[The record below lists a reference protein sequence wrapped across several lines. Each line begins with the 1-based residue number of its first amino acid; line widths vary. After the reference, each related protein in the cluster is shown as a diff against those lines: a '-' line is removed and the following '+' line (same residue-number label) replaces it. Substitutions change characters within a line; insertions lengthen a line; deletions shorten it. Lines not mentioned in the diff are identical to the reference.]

1 MPRRGAPEGARILLS
16 TRSSVNG
23 LQASLSFFTLA
34 AARAIRHAAHPSP
47 PDGPVTA
54 AASPS
59 FDRLHEQARAALRQ
73 HDFAGLHVLA
83 TQMLKLV
90 PASTEAHYL
99 AGVGALELRQ
109 VGVALEHLHRAA
121 SGEPRRADY
130 AVQFARALVRAHRPS
145 DALQVA
151 LAANALAPR
160 DPLLLDALGTV
171 FTQCH
176 AHERAASLYRHAA
189 ALAPDNPVCQF
200 NLAMSLVYAGRAAD
214 AERALE
220 ACLALAPKHWVAH
233 GALSRV
239 RRQDAGCNHI
249 ERLSALLASHGA
261 EPAAAYQLNMALGKE
276 HEDLGDHAQA
286 FEHFS
291 RGKQAVRANLRYAPA
306 RDAAMVESLIHAL
319 PAPPAS
325 PGGCLSDEPIFVMGM
340 PRSGTTL
347 VERIIAS
354 HPEVH
359 AAGELENFS
368 IWLRRLAGGTAPV
381 PLDADVV
388 ARAARLDWNRLGE
401 LYLAST
407 RPATA
412 LKPRFVDKFPHN
424 FLYAGFIAQ
433 ALPNA
438 RLVCLRRHPL
448 DTCLGNFREPFAE
461 GSFFHGY
468 AFDLLDIGRYYA
480 LFDRLM
486 AHWRHVL
493 PGRILEIDY
502 ESLVDAP
509 EATTRQL
516 LAHCGLPWND
526 ACLHFE
532 RNRAASST
540 ASALQVRDPIHKA
553 GVGRWKQ
560 YATQLAGLR
569 DLLQANGIDC
579 GD

>member
-1 MPRRGAPEGARILLS
+1 M
-16 TRSSVNG
+16 
-23 LQASLSFFTLA
+23 
-34 AARAIRHAAHPSP
+34 
-47 PDGPVTA
+47 TA
-54 AASPS
+54 TAFPS

-73 HDFAGLHVLA
+73 HDFAGLHALA
-83 TQMLKLV
+83 TEMLKLE
-90 PASTEAHYL
+90 PASAAAHYL

-109 VGVALEHLHRAA
+109 TNAALEHLHRAA

-130 AVQFARALVRAHRPS
+130 AVQFARVLVRAHRHG

-151 LAANALAPR
+151 LVASALAPC

-176 AHERAASLYRHAA
+176 AYERAASLYRRAA

-200 NLAMSLVYAGRAAD
+200 NLAMSLVYAGRAVD

-220 ACLALAPKHWVAH
+220 ACLALAPQHWVAH

-239 RRQDAGCNHI
+239 RRQDAGRNHI
-249 ERLSALLASHGA
+249 ERLSALLAGYGA

-276 HEDLGDHAQA
+276 HEDLGNHAQA

-291 RGKQAVRANLRYAPA
+291 RGKQAARATRTYAPA
-306 RDAAMVESLIHAL
+306 QDAALVESLIHAF
-319 PAPPAS
+319 PGPPTS
-325 PGGCLSDEPIFVMGM
+325 SGGCLSDEPIFVMGM

-368 IWLRRLAGGTAPV
+368 IWLRRLAGGAAPV
-381 PLDADVV
+381 PLDPDVV
-388 ARAARLDWNRLGE
+388 TRATQLDWTRLGE

-412 LKPRFVDKFPHN
+412 LKPRFIDKFPHN
-424 FLYAGFIAQ
+424 FLYAGFIAR

-486 AHWRHVL
+486 AHWRRVL

-502 ESLVDAP
+502 ETLVEAP

-516 LAHCGLPWND
+516 LAHCDLPWND

-553 GVGRWKQ
+553 GVGRWRR
-560 YATQLAGLR
+560 YASELAGLR
-569 DLLQANGIDC
+569 ELLQGAGVDC
-579 GD
+579 LE